1 MKKFL
6 LLVLTV
12 ILITACQKEK
22 QRYFFDSPE
31 IETLKSAIK
40 AYEAQDWE
48 KWKSH
53 FADTAKVYINSKIG
67 ITPTERIDSFKEM
80 LSNFSSYG
88 FEEKGSFSEMVIDKD
103 DETWVNFWGNWKG
116 TLKANNQELSIPVH
130 LTLQFIDGKIVEE
143 YGYYDTAPMM
153 LVLQEIEAAKMASE
167 TENPESSEN

>member
-1 MKKFL
+1 
-6 LLVLTV
+6 
-12 ILITACQKEK
+12 
-22 QRYFFDSPE
+22 
-31 IETLKSAIK
+31 
-40 AYEAQDWE
+40 
-48 KWKSH
+48 
-53 FADTAKVYINSKIG
+53 
-67 ITPTERIDSFKEM
+67 M